1 MKITFF
7 ELLKS
12 YGLLILYLSPFITGF
27 IIIVRQVGK
36 QNAKNIKE
44 YDTLYARIG
53 YKLGEVVTYK
63 DSESVRD
70 DIRKLKSLKHKNS
83 EKTEVI
89 EMSYLNCL
97 RQLFGVTEADEF
109 GPEQLDADRVSK
121 DIRLIN
127 ESTRFS

>member
-1 MKITFF
+1 MKTTFF
-7 ELLKS
+7 ELLKA

-44 YDTLYARIG
+44 FDTLYARIG
-53 YKLGEVVTYK
+53 HKLGEVVTYK

-70 DIRKLKSLKHKNS
+70 DIRKLKSLKYKNS
-83 EKTEVI
+83 KKTEAI
-89 EMSYLNCL
+89 ERSYLNCL
-97 RQLFGVTEADEF
+97 RHLFGVTEADEF

-127 ESTRFS
+127 KSRFS